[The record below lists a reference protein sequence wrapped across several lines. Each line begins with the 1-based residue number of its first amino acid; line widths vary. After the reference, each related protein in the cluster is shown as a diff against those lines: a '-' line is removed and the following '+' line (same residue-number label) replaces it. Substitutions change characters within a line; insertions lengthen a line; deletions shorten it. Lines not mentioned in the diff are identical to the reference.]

1 MLLHRDTMW
10 VLFLKPWKQ
19 NEKKKQQNL
28 FFHSAP
34 SWRHYCPGWGWRV
47 GALKNNN
54 KQTQKNKYKIQP
66 QRGLK
71 EEQGDTTD
79 SGTTFFQPRRLL
91 SSCRSSEKSQS
102 VCRQHFEASV
112 SLLNVVGQSGL
123 DYKEEVE
130 EVEEGWEEKGTEGE
144 RQGDREEVE
153 VCAKMEQLLQVTFHE
168 SARGQFVFFH
178 FYSLSSL
185 VSPYAIV
192 MDPPPRK
199 SLFSCNAKD
208 LQTSKSLSVL
218 RLLTLPSHYVS
229 PLTRMN

>member
-1 MLLHRDTMW
+1 M
-10 VLFLKPWKQ
+10 
-19 NEKKKQQNL
+19 
-28 FFHSAP
+28 
-34 SWRHYCPGWGWRV
+34 

-71 EEQGDTTD
+71 EEQGGTTD

-102 VCRQHFEASV
+102 VCRQNFEASV

-130 EVEEGWEEKGTEGE
+130 EVEEGWEEKGTEGG
-144 RQGDREEVE
+144 RQGEREEVG

-192 MDPPPRK
+192 MDPPPKKVSLAATPKICRRAK
-199 SLFSCNAKD
+199 ASLFFVFSHYHPIMC
-208 LQTSKSLSVL
+208 
-218 RLLTLPSHYVS
+218 LPS
-229 PLTRMN
+229 PE